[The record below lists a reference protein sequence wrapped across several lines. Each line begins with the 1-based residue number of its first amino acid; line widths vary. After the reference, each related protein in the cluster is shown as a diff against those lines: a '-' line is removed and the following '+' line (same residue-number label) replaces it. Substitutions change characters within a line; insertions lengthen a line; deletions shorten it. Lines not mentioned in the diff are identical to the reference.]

1 MLKRNSYAKGLNMST
16 LVFQIHIKR
25 WDKSQ
30 RSTDDVAKR
39 QALPVCSTIKAKAE
53 FFILDKKCLIDIHST
68 GAHRELK
75 KSLLKNGSV
84 KLERF
89 IINEKD
95 GKTSLSYQED
105 NQEIIE
111 IGDLNQG
118 WIQAKYNWRYSVEQ
132 DNEIFWLYE
141 EVTLNAACIEEF
153 GNDYFL
159 KNKPK
164 LCFDAPI
171 A

>member
-1 MLKRNSYAKGLNMST
+1 MST
-16 LVFQIHIKR
+16 LIFQIHIKR

-30 RSTDDVAKR
+30 RSPDDVAKR

-53 FFILDKKCLIDIHST
+53 FFILDKKCIIDMHST
-68 GAHRELK
+68 DDHRELT
-75 KSLLKNGSV
+75 KSLLKDGSV

-89 IINEKD
+89 IINEQD
-95 GKTSLSYQED
+95 GKRSLGYQED

-141 EVTLNAACIEEF
+141 EITLNAACVEEF
-153 GNDYFL
+153 GGDYFL
-159 KNKPK
+159 KSEPAILFN
-164 LCFDAPI
+164 APD
-171 A
+171 

>member
-1 MLKRNSYAKGLNMST
+1 MLKRNSQAKGLNMST

-53 FFILDKKCLIDIHST
+53 FFILDKKCLIDMHSA
-68 GAHRELK
+68 GGHRELK
-75 KSLLKNGSV
+75 KAMMKDGSV

-105 NQEIIE
+105 NKEIIE

-118 WIQAKYNWRYSVEQ
+118 WVQAKYNWRYSVEQ

-141 EVTLNAACIEEF
+141 EVTLNAACVEEF

-164 LCFDAPI
+164 LCFDVPI
-171 A
+171 V